1 MIFLIIKIIR
11 KEKRMSEVDKNKQ
24 FRGFADTFID
34 VANNH
39 IDEADSSFVSS
50 SMLYGTSRFCS
61 FVVAS
66 GCKNAEEFE
75 ANMEGAVDFYTKE
88 FKRMLSE
95 NLEEYKKTYAEAPR
109 YEHLINK

>member
-1 MIFLIIKIIR
+1 
-11 KEKRMSEVDKNKQ
+11 MSEVDKNKQ
-24 FRGFADTFID
+24 FRQFADTFID

-39 IDEADSSFVSS
+39 IESADSSFVSS

-66 GCKNAEEFE
+66 GCDSAEHLE
-75 ANMEGAVDFYTKE
+75 ANREEAIRFYTEE

-95 NLEEYKKTYAEAPR
+95 NLDEYKNAYKEPPR
-109 YEHLINK
+109 YEHLIKK

>member
-1 MIFLIIKIIR
+1 MVSINERR
-11 KEKRMSEVDKNKQ
+11 KMSEVDKNQQ
-24 FRGFADTFID
+24 FRQFADTFID

-39 IDEADSSFVSS
+39 IDTADSSFVSS

-66 GCKNAEEFE
+66 GCEDAKQLEQNR
-75 ANMEGAVDFYTKE
+75 EGAIEFYTEE

-95 NLEEYKKTYAEAPR
+95 NLDEYKKVFKEKPK
-109 YEHLINK
+109 YEHLIKK

>member
-1 MIFLIIKIIR
+1 MTDV
-11 KEKRMSEVDKNKQ
+11 EKNQQ
-24 FRGFADTFID
+24 FRQFADAFID

-39 IDEADSSFVSS
+39 IEEADSSFVAS

-66 GCKNAEEFE
+66 GCKNAEELE
-75 ANMEGAVDFYTKE
+75 ANTEGAIEFFTNE

-109 YEHLINK
+109 YEHLIKE

>member
-1 MIFLIIKIIR
+1 
-11 KEKRMSEVDKNKQ
+11 MSEVDKNKQ
-24 FRGFADTFID
+24 FRQYADTFID

-39 IDEADSSFVSS
+39 LEETDSSFISS

-66 GCKNAEEFE
+66 GCDNAEELE
-75 ANMEGAVDFYTKE
+75 ANSEGAVEFYTNE

-109 YEHLINK
+109 YEHLIKK